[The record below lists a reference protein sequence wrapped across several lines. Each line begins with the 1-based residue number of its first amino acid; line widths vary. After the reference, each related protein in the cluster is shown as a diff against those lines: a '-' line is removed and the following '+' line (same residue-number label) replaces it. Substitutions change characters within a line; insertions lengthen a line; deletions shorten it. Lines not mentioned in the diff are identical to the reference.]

1 MLIPILSTLVLPDVV
16 TKKQKQPS
24 DKNAFNNNLFS
35 AKKPKENFVRKNR
48 DIFAI
53 FSKTK
58 NFRDP
63 YPRGD
68 CSASPWGHFD
78 TPPDLLAP
86 SQPSSGRSKKIAN
99 FMNQK
104 IFCVKKICVSLAWGR
119 PRIRGARAFP
129 PPPSRFA
136 KIGAKQ
142 FVNWAQRSF
151 KERNLPSRATAKRQG
166 QSGSAFDSL
175 SGQLK
180 RSFDQKQSLRFASRR
195 PVDAHFRFGRK
206 AAPTPNEAKPRLDF
220 YSEASL
226 SQSKLSPKIST
237 RLSQRLGSDAP
248 SNFAS
253 KRLLPKSAT
262 DRRQLSLASRKF
274 LWSITIDN

>member
-104 IFCVKKICVSLAWGR
+104 NFLCEKNLCFVGVGSVQDYSVQGPSLLR
-119 PRIRGARAFP
+119 PRGSRRSAPNSSSTGRKEASKCATFRSASRSNDKDNPTQIFTACPDSLGEASTKSRASGSSRNSPSTPTSGLVRKQRRRRTKRNRAFV
-129 PPPSRFA
+129 FA
-136 KIGAKQ
+136 AK
-142 FVNWAQRSF
+142 
-151 KERNLPSRATAKRQG
+151 LP
-166 QSGSAFDSL
+166 
-175 SGQLK
+175 
-180 RSFDQKQSLRFASRR
+180 
-195 PVDAHFRFGRK
+195 
-206 AAPTPNEAKPRLDF
+206 
-220 YSEASL
+220 
-226 SQSKLSPKIST
+226 
-237 RLSQRLGSDAP
+237 
-248 SNFAS
+248 
-253 KRLLPKSAT
+253 
-262 DRRQLSLASRKF
+262 
-274 LWSITIDN
+274 